1 MKQVSSKIQLN
12 FCNIQSTIATIHS
25 LSKTIKIT
33 KFNLFKYFTQYLFF
47 ILLIPSPILS
57 QQNFINFE
65 NKFPFNSRWRR
76 GLEANEPEENLNL
89 SEQRINLENGQK
101 RVVEKNVV
109 VGNRK
114 RPEIFQAPT
123 DRISVVR
130 SQFRLRLSRY
140 SNPARR
146 MQNLTTCACPQ
157 QDSSNCGRDIG
168 GNRSPCYFSFVIVAS
183 SSDQTVNFRS
193 TPFVVIGDTGI
204 IESSLEPE
212 WGSELQL
219 DFSTKPRYVDIY
231 AYNLGPVFSLLDG
244 RIVSWSETLWPV
256 DAWSLDLTNVL
267 PNSFYE
273 SGPFYE
279 QRELFGRYDT
289 NSALNLEFYVKCIG
303 DSMGLECD
311 LNCKRREGDIEKKT
325 NQVEKPDLFKNVGAQ
340 PGWTICESA
349 LEQKRFFACHY
360 HDANRIQVDNCR
372 FCEYGVINETICVN
386 DPVQWKQEP
395 ENVFYKSWTIIL
407 GVLLLITI
415 ILLVLTCLL
424 CWVLILR
431 RFSSKSRRESALA
444 GTYRRGGAPYSISG
458 NDFGAAS
465 RLGDSIML
473 HKPLLLGNGIQTKL
487 TNGKETNDWAK
498 HSKPPIAVRQQ
509 QQQFPIMGASRS
521 PSASQHWMAAAV
533 GSVGEM
539 GGSGPI
545 ITHTQN
551 SPDTSES
558 DYRPS
563 PFTTPRR
570 EALV

>member
-157 QDSSNCGRDIG
+157 QD
-168 GNRSPCYFSFVIVAS
+168 
-183 SSDQTVNFRS
+183 
-193 TPFVVIGDTGI
+193 
-204 IESSLEPE
+204 
-212 WGSELQL
+212 
-219 DFSTKPRYVDIY
+219 RYVDIY

>member
-1 MKQVSSKIQLN
+1 MKHISPKIQLTILN
-12 FCNIQSTIATIHS
+12 RPTISTTNS
-25 LSKTIKIT
+25 PSKKLKMPKINLIKYLI
-33 KFNLFKYFTQYLFF
+33 NLIFL
-47 ILLIPSPILS
+47 ILLIPSS
-57 QQNFINFE
+57 HQNFINFE
-65 NKFPFNSRWRR
+65 KNNKFSLNSRWRR
-76 GLEANEPEENLNL
+76 SIEIEGSEDVLNL
-89 SEQRINLENGQK
+89 SEQKINNFEENAQQK
-101 RVVEKNVV
+101 RVA
-109 VGNRK
+109 VGSRK

-130 SQFRLRLSRY
+130 SQFRLKLSRY

-157 QDSSNCGRDIG
+157 QDPSNCGRDIG

-193 TPFVVIGDTGI
+193 TPFVVIGDTGV
-204 IESSLEPE
+204 IEASLEPE

-219 DFSTKPRYVDIY
+219 DFSTKPRFVDIY

-244 RIVSWSETLWPV
+244 RIISWSETLWPV

-267 PNSFYE
+267 PHSFYE
-273 SGPFYE
+273 AGPFYE

-289 NSALNLEFYVKCIG
+289 NSALNLEFSVKCIG
-303 DSMGLECD
+303 DSMGPECD
-311 LNCKRREGDIEKKT
+311 LNCKRREGDSEMKT
-325 NQVEKPDLFKNVGAQ
+325 NQIEKPNDLYKNVGQ
-340 PGWTICESA
+340 PGWTICES
-349 LEQKRFFACHY
+349 EQRRYFACRF
-360 HDANRIQVDNCR
+360 HDANRLQVDNCR
-372 FCEYGVINETICVN
+372 FCEYGVINETICVH

-395 ENVFYKSWTIIL
+395 ENVFYKSWTILL
-407 GVLLLITI
+407 GVLLIVTL
-415 ILLVLTCLL
+415 ILLILTCFL
-424 CWVLILR
+424 CWILLLR
-431 RFSSKSRRESALA
+431 RFSSKSKRESALA
-444 GTYRRGGAPYSISG
+444 GTYRRGGVPYSISG

-465 RLGDSIML
+465 RLGDSLML
-473 HKPLLLGNGIQTKL
+473 HKPLLLGNGIKTKL
-487 TNGKETNDWAK
+487 TK
-498 HSKPPIAVRQQ
+498 QQ
-509 QQQFPIMGASRS
+509 QQQFPIMGARS